1 MKTISCSEMMIRMT
15 KEDFI
20 SNVTEQIRCVR
31 ARDGIAR
38 ELSDHITDQAAAY
51 EEAGEAHEDAVE
63 RAVREMG
70 DPVEVGVELD
80 RIHRPQID
88 YKLIAMAFLF
98 HIAGA
103 FLLWKVSDVSLNPQN
118 IAKQCVVL
126 LLSFGVMTGMYFLDY
141 SFIARYAYG
150 IFAFATAAM
159 LIGRIFTMMAGRTV
173 SFMLGY
179 LYLPVFVGILYRLR
193 KRGYFAVIW
202 AMGMQVVIAYLT
214 YSLSGLPTAA
224 NIYMMCT
231 ILLVIAIAKGWFLV
245 RSRTATAAAAGVLL
259 LLPAALV
266 MGSVILFGHGYQ
278 SQRLQAC
285 LHPEHYAK
293 EAGYI
298 YLWLRQKWETA
309 RLIGTADNSMFQSEN
324 MIGFYVTEPFILL
337 QLVCHYGILAGVALV
352 AAFAA
357 VAARAFQI
365 ARRQK
370 NQLGF
375 MLSAACFMVIL
386 INCLE
391 GILIN
396 TGYYPVSSMQFPFV
410 TYSAC
415 TGMTYAVLIGLLLS
429 IYRNERILT
438 DETLQRPTWRL
449 TVKWEK
455 R

>member
-1 MKTISCSEMMIRMT
+1 MKESFIR
-15 KEDFI
+15 
-20 SNVTEQIRCVR
+20 NVTEQIRCVR
-31 ARDGIAR
+31 ARDAIAR
-38 ELSDHITDQAAAY
+38 ELSDHISDQAEVY
-51 EEAGEAHEDAVE
+51 EAMGESHEDAVN

-80 RIHRPQID
+80 RVHRPQVD
-88 YKLIAMAFLF
+88 YKLIGMAFLF
-98 HIAGA
+98 HIAGF
-103 FLLWKVSDVSLNPQN
+103 FLIWKMSNLSLNPQY
-118 IAKQCVVL
+118 IAKQCIVL

-150 IFAFATAAM
+150 IFAFATIAM
-159 LIGRIFTMMAGRTV
+159 FIGWSLTMSGGRVV

-193 KRGYFAVIW
+193 KRGYPALLW
-202 AMGMQVVIAYLT
+202 AMGMQMVIACLAYF
-214 YSLSGLPTAA
+214 LSGLPTAA

-231 ILLVIAIAKGWFLV
+231 VLLVIAIAKGWFFV
-245 RSRTATAAAAGVLL
+245 QRKMATAVAAGVLL

-266 MGSVILFGHGYQ
+266 IGYVILFGHGYQ
-278 SQRLQAC
+278 TQRLMAW
-285 LHPEHYAK
+285 LNPERYAK

-309 RLIGTADNSMFQSEN
+309 RLIGAVDNSMFQSDN
-324 MIGFYVTEPFILL
+324 MIGYYVTEPFILL
-337 QLVCHYGILAGVALV
+337 QLVCNYGILAGAALV

-357 VAARAFQI
+357 VIVRAFQI
-365 ARRQK
+365 LRRQK

-375 MLSAACFMVIL
+375 MLSVACFMVIL
-386 INCLE
+386 LNCLE

-396 TGYYPVSSMQFPFV
+396 TGYYPVSMMQFPFV

-438 DETLQRPTWRL
+438 EETMPRPTWRL